1 MKKTLIILVA
11 FMGLAGCRSF
21 IFFNS
26 CSDRKGLFLEE
37 FAVKD
42 IKLDSIVNLMIHQEN
57 LPNYVWVLELNKK
70 DSIYSFAFSR
80 QEQESV
86 GYKYVYYRNKRIIGF
101 INKDDYDIIV
111 LSDINHKKDFL
122 KSFYTFIEPACQT
135 KRFSYL
141 YFPDNQYC
149 DESMQEYNGI
159 RIPTSGLSYEPTYTE
174 FLYKN
179 REFITSA
186 ITKMPFFA
194 RE

>member
-1 MKKTLIILVA
+1 MKKVFINKFLHIVFLLSCII
-11 FMGLAGCRSF
+11 
-21 IFFNS
+21 FNN

-42 IKLDSIVNLMIHQEN
+42 IELDSIVNLMIHQEI

-70 DSIYSFAFSR
+70 DSVYSFAFSR

-101 INKDDYDIIV
+101 INKNDYDIIV

-122 KSFYTFIEPACQT
+122 KSFYHFIEPVCQT
-135 KRFSYL
+135 KRFPYL
-141 YFPDNQYC
+141 FFPDNQYC
-149 DESMQEYNGI
+149 DENMQEYNGI
-159 RIPTSGLSYEPTYTE
+159 RIPTSGLLYEPTYTE
-174 FLYKN
+174 FLNKK

-186 ITKMPFFA
+186 ITKKPYFA
-194 RE
+194 Q